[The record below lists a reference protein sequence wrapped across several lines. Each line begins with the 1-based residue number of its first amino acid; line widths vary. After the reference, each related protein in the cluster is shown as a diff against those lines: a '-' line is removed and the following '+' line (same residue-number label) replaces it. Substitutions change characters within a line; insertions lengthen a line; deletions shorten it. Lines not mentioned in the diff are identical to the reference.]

1 MQTEIDQYLAQQNEL
16 LNQQNKLLAEQNA
29 LLMQQ
34 VDSLKN
40 VLNSYDK
47 LNQGLNNKINSLET
61 ENETKKEL
69 ISAMKL
75 ELLKLEQG
83 KFSEEYQQKLL
94 NNWNNQYLQLWTK
107 ALQNQDLIDMLR
119 SIVQEETKS
128 EKTQLMTAL
137 LKVSQMPA
145 PQDYSEEIE
154 TLISSVSNLNTQMR
168 SVMSLIER
176 LID

>member
-1 MQTEIDQYLAQQNEL
+1 
-16 LNQQNKLLAEQNA
+16 
-29 LLMQQ
+29 
-34 VDSLKN
+34 
-40 VLNSYDK
+40 
-47 LNQGLNNKINSLET
+47 
-61 ENETKKEL
+61 
-69 ISAMKL
+69 MKV
-75 ELLKLEQG
+75 
-83 KFSEEYQQKLL
+83 SEGE
-94 NNWNNQYLQLWTK
+94 
-107 ALQNQDLIDMLR
+107 DLIDMLR

-168 SVMSLIER
+168 SVMSLVER